1 MSNQT
6 TKLIPV
12 FVIMLVM
19 GTLGAETYCSCDID
33 LESYLPL
40 LTALGL
46 GGIPLSIIKKSIEA
60 KKTID
65 LEKFKKKI
73 K

>member
-1 MSNQT
+1 MTQL

-12 FVIMLVM
+12 FVILLVM
-19 GTLGAETYCSCDID
+19 GTLSAETYCSCEIN
-33 LESYLPL
+33 LEAYLPL

-46 GGIPLSIIKKSIEA
+46 GGIPLSIIKKSIDA

-65 LEKFKKKI
+65 LEKFKQKI
-73 K
+73 S